1 LIIKHSKHKTMKH
14 LLIIED
20 NEHIRENLR
29 EILELEAYHVTS
41 TSNGKSGIEKALQVK
56 PDCILCDISMPIKT
70 GYEVFKT
77 LKPFLQSN
85 NIPFI
90 LLTAS
95 AQKNEIAEG
104 KMIGVDDYITKP
116 FQTEKLLKTIE
127 ELLNK

>member
-1 LIIKHSKHKTMKH
+1 MIIKHSKHKTMKH

-41 TSNGKSGIEKALQVK
+41 ASNGKSGIEKALQVK

-70 GYEVFKT
+70 GYVVFKT

-127 ELLNK
+127 KLLNK

>member
-41 TSNGKSGIEKALQVK
+41 ASNGKSGIEKALQVK

-127 ELLNK
+127 KLLNK

>member
-1 LIIKHSKHKTMKH
+1 MIIKHSKHKTMKH

>member
-1 LIIKHSKHKTMKH
+1 MIIKHSKHKTMKH

-41 TSNGKSGIEKALQVK
+41 ASNGKSGIEKALQVK

-127 ELLNK
+127 KLLNK

>member
-1 LIIKHSKHKTMKH
+1 MKH

-20 NEHIRENLR
+20 NEHIRENLQ

-41 TSNGKSGIEKALQVK
+41 ASNGKSGIEKALQVK

-85 NIPFI
+85 DIPFI

-95 AQKNEIAEG
+95 AQQNEIAEG